1 MYMKNPNLTENCKR
15 MTNINSAGTE
25 KYRIDFF
32 FNFFFFSVYT
42 CIPMCVHMPAGSRG
56 QASGGAT
63 CGKVDRHI
71 LCLVGKMALG
81 PASADA
87 ELVKAKP
94 DCAVLFR

>member
-1 MYMKNPNLTENCKR
+1 
-15 MTNINSAGTE
+15 
-25 KYRIDFF
+25 
-32 FNFFFFSVYT
+32 
-42 CIPMCVHMPAGSRG
+42 MCVHMPAGSRG

-63 CGKVDRHI
+63 CGKIDRHI